1 MTGRTG
7 RLLSNENFCNNIEN
21 LGDAYEAAEECFGM
35 VWWLAGQL
43 AQDDTRV
50 SAAQWVERAE
60 QNYKD
65 GLRLGGGQRER

>member
-35 VWWLAGQL
+35 IWWLAGQL
-43 AQDDTRV
+43 AREDPTP
-50 SAAQWVERAE
+50 AARWVERAE

-65 GLRLGGGQRER
+65 GLRLGGRQREH